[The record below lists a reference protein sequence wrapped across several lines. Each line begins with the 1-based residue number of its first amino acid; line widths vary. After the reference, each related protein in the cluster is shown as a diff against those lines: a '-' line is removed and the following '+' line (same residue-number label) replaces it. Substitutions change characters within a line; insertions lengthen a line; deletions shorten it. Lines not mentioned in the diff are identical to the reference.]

1 MAIRIEIPQSQ
12 GAITLR
18 QYVDYF
24 ESKDDVEKVRVITG
38 KSRVVIEAFKMD
50 VVREIINVFELA
62 LTLGTGK
69 LQKRIKLAD
78 GELGFIPDLTSMT
91 LAEYI
96 DLDTYAQDCYKG
108 NELNH
113 ESIIKMM
120 GVLYRPIAYQA
131 GDYYELEA
139 YNSDR
144 VHKYEHLL
152 YQIDMDAVYG
162 MLVFFSALE
171 NKLLEAIP
179 EFLAVQQQAM
189 MKELNTMK

>member
-1 MAIRIEIPQSQ
+1 MEIRISIPQSQ

-18 QYVDYF
+18 QYIDYF
-24 ESKDDVEKVRVITG
+24 ESKEDVEKVRVITG
-38 KSRVVIEAFKMD
+38 KPRAVIEAFKMD
-50 VVREIINVFELA
+50 VVREIIGMFELA
-62 LTLGTGK
+62 ITLGTGK
-69 LQKRIKLAD
+69 LQKRIKLPD

-96 DLDTYAQDCYKG
+96 DLDTYAQDCYKN

-113 ESIIKMM
+113 TNIIKML
-120 GVLYRPIAYQA
+120 GVLYRPIAYHA
-131 GDYYELEA
+131 GDYYELEP

-162 MLVFFSALE
+162 MLVFFSILE
-171 NKLLEAIP
+171 NKLLAAIP
-179 EFLAVQQQAM
+179 EFLEVTQQKLKM
-189 MKELNTMK
+189 ELNTMK

>member
-1 MAIRIEIPQSQ
+1 MAIRISIPQSQ

-18 QYVDYF
+18 QYIDYF

-38 KSRVVIEAFKMD
+38 KPRAVIEAFKMD
-50 VVREIINVFELA
+50 VVREIIGMFELA
-62 LTLGTGK
+62 ITLGTGK
-69 LQKRIKLAD
+69 LQKRIKLPD

-96 DLDTYAQDCYKG
+96 DLDTYAQDCYKN

-113 ESIIKMM
+113 TNIIKML
-120 GVLYRPIAYQA
+120 GVLYRPIAYHA
-131 GDYYELEA
+131 GDYYELEP

-162 MLVFFSALE
+162 MLVFFSILE
-171 NKLLEAIP
+171 NKLLAAIP
-179 EFLAVQQQAM
+179 EFLEVTQQKLKM
-189 MKELNTMK
+189 ELNTTK

>member
-1 MAIRIEIPQSQ
+1 MAIRISIPQSQ

-18 QYVDYF
+18 QYIDYF

-38 KSRVVIEAFKMD
+38 KSRVIVEAFKMD
-50 VVREIINVFELA
+50 VVREIIGMFELA
-62 LTLGTGK
+62 ITLGTGK
-69 LQKRIKLAD
+69 LQKRIKLPD
-78 GELGFIPDLTSMT
+78 GELAFIPDLTSMT

-96 DLDTYAQDCYKG
+96 DLDTYAQDCYKN

-113 ESIIKMM
+113 TNIIKML
-120 GVLYRPIAYQA
+120 GVLYRPIAYQS
-131 GDYYELEA
+131 GDYYELEP

-162 MLVFFSALE
+162 MLVFFSILE

-179 EFLAVQQQAM
+179 EFLEVTQQKLKM
-189 MKELNTMK
+189 ELNTMK